1 MADSLRIKSN
11 YIHLKEVECFLQN
24 VLGGCQLSQKQFAYI
39 TLVVCESVN
48 NAINHGNNFDENKYV
63 TLFTEVGDEFIA
75 FEVHDEGNGFDYS
88 KVPDPT
94 LEENIRSEG
103 GRGLFII
110 RNLADE
116 LSFRDNGS
124 VIHIKFK
131 IDRAHTISS

>member
-1 MADSLRIKSN
+1 MTDSLRIKSN
-11 YIHLKEVECFLQN
+11 YIHLKEVEYFLES
-24 VLGGCQLSQKQFAYI
+24 VLSDCELSQKQFAYI

-63 TLFTEVGDEFIA
+63 TLFSEVCDEFIS
-75 FEVHDEGNGFDYS
+75 FEVHDEGVGFDYS
-88 KVPDPT
+88 QVPDPT

-124 VIHIKFK
+124 IIHFKFK